1 MQLQVPKPEQ
11 KYLDRAKVTLLT
23 ICIVLYVLRIG
34 SE

>member
-1 MQLQVPKPEQ
+1 MQRQIPKTEQ
-11 KYLDRAKVTLLT
+11 KYLDRAKVKLFT